1 VYRPKKFTFILYY
14 LIPTIF
20 MAFLFLITVAW
31 VYVVLL
37 MAATESS
44 FLAGV
49 MTFLFY
55 CVIPLSL
62 VLYILSAPA
71 RKKRIKEAEEQKR
84 MEKIQ
89 KP

>member
-1 VYRPKKFTFILYY
+1 
-14 LIPTIF
+14 

-37 MAATESS
+37 MSATESS

-49 MTFLFY
+49 ITFIFY

-71 RKKRIKEAEEQKR
+71 RKKRLKENKAEELRLRNELNDQNK
-84 MEKIQ
+84 ENKEN
-89 KP
+89 

>member
-1 VYRPKKFTFILYY
+1 
-14 LIPTIF
+14 

-37 MAATESS
+37 MSATESS

-49 MTFLFY
+49 MTFIFY

-71 RKKRIKEAEEQKR
+71 RKKRLKENKTKELSIKNKQN
-84 MEKIQ
+84 EK
-89 KP
+89 

>member
-1 VYRPKKFTFILYY
+1 
-14 LIPTIF
+14 

-44 FLAGV
+44 FIAGV
-49 MTFLFY
+49 MTFIFY

-62 VLYILSAPA
+62 VLYIVSAPA
-71 RKKRIKEAEEQKR
+71 RKKRLKEIEAQKR
-84 MEKIQ
+84 MQAKDQ
-89 KP
+89 